1 MKITVIVTVY
11 NRFQYIENI
20 LKCLL
25 KQTVT
30 PYEVIFTDDG
40 SKEDLK
46 DVLNRYK
53 SKCNFKIKHI
63 YQKDEG
69 FRKAKA
75 CNNAFIEASGDYIIS
90 LDQDAI
96 FPSDLI
102 EKFIKFSKE
111 GYYSILRVI
120 WSTHDEMINIQNK
133 IDNNERYEEYL
144 KALDKNHFKKLKKWL
159 LKDRYNNFRYLLKM
173 RDRGAGLMG
182 IGFGTFKKDL
192 FNINGYDEDF
202 KGWGGEDA
210 NLGFRLYYSGLKSK
224 TFSTKLP
231 SIHMCHPLDKTKIR
245 TETDNNKEK
254 ENQKKKEALNGK
266 IKSYYG
272 IDNRKDKDNYKVEV
286 I

>member
-1 MKITVIVTVY
+1 MKISVIVTVY
-11 NRFQYIENI
+11 NRFQYVENV

-25 KQTVT
+25 KQTIT

-40 SKEDLK
+40 SKENLRDILDK
-46 DVLNRYK
+46 YK
-53 SKCNFKIKHI
+53 SECNFKIKHI
-63 YQKDEG
+63 YQKDIG
-69 FRKAKA
+69 FRKSKA
-75 CNNAFIEASGDYIIS
+75 CNNAFIETSGDYIIS

-96 FPSDLI
+96 FPNDLI

-120 WSTHDEMINIQNK
+120 WST
-133 IDNNERYEEYL
+133 YEEMEKIQKMIDDNRNYEDYL
-144 KALDKNHFKKLKKWL
+144 ESLNKNQFKKLKKWL

-182 IGFGTFKKDL
+182 IGFGVFKEDIIK
-192 FNINGYDEDF
+192 INGYDEDF

-210 NLGFRLYYSGLKSK
+210 DLGFRLYYLGLKSK
-224 TFSTKLP
+224 TFSTRLP
-231 SIHMCHPLDKTKIR
+231 SIHMCHPFDPTKSKD
-245 TETDNNKEK
+245 DNNKK
-254 ENQKKKEALNGK
+254 QENKKKQETLNGK

-272 IDNRKDKDNYKVEV
+272 INNRKDKDTYKVEV